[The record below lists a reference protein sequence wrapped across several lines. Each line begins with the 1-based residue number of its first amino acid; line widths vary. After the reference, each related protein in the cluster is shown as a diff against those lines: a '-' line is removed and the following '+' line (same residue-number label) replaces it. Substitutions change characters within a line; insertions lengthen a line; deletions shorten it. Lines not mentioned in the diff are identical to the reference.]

1 MEIVIHFIVSTIAT
15 FAFAKLFNAPTK
27 ELLYCGITGGI
38 GWVIYFI
45 LSNNNL
51 GVVLPMLISSFGLT
65 IFARIIAAV
74 RRVPATVYLVCGIF
88 PLVPGRGVY
97 YTIYYLITRKT
108 GLAGE
113 YGLST
118 LEIAIAITF
127 GIIFGSSI
135 PQKLFNKLNKEYRNK
150 KKMTKKD
157 KVNTDR

>member
-97 YTIYYLITRKT
+97 YTIYYLIQEKPVLQENMDLVHLR
-108 GLAGE
+108 L
-113 YGLST
+113 
-118 LEIAIAITF
+118 
-127 GIIFGSSI
+127 
-135 PQKLFNKLNKEYRNK
+135 P
-150 KKMTKKD
+150 
-157 KVNTDR
+157 

>member
-74 RRVPATVYLVCGIF
+74 RRVLQRFILCAAFSHWFPDEEFIIQFIISLQEKPVLQENMDLVHLRL
-88 PLVPGRGVY
+88 P
-97 YTIYYLITRKT
+97 
-108 GLAGE
+108 
-113 YGLST
+113 
-118 LEIAIAITF
+118 
-127 GIIFGSSI
+127 
-135 PQKLFNKLNKEYRNK
+135 
-150 KKMTKKD
+150 
-157 KVNTDR
+157 

>member
-1 MEIVIHFIVSTIAT
+1 MDIIIHFTVSAVAT
-15 FAFAKLFNAPTK
+15 FAFAKLFNAPVK

-38 GWVIYFI
+38 AWIIFFI

-65 IFARIIAAV
+65 IFARIIAAI
-74 RRVPATVYLVCGIF
+74 RRVPVTVYLVCGIF

-97 YTIYYLITRKT
+97 YTIYYLITRES

-113 YGLST
+113 YGLRT
-118 LEIAIAITF
+118 LEVAIAITF

-135 PQKLFNKLNKEYRNK
+135 PQKFFNRFNKEYRNK
-150 KKMTKKD
+150 KELTK
-157 KVNTDR
+157 

>member
-97 YTIYYLITRKT
+97 YTIYYLRSCLISLIRNT
-108 GLAGE
+108 
-113 YGLST
+113 
-118 LEIAIAITF
+118 EI
-127 GIIFGSSI
+127 
-135 PQKLFNKLNKEYRNK
+135 K
-150 KKMTKKD
+150 KK
-157 KVNTDR
+157 

>member
-15 FAFAKLFNAPTK
+15 FAFAKLFNAPAK

-88 PLVPGRGVY
+88 PLVPGAGIYWTAYYVVTDQLAKASARGF
-97 YTIYYLITRKT
+97 L
-108 GLAGE
+108 
-113 YGLST
+113 T
-118 LEIAIAITF
+118 LKIAVAIVL
-127 GIIFGSSI
+127 GILFVFEF
-135 PQKLFNKLNKEYRNK
+135 PQKWFRRIASHE
-150 KKMTKKD
+150 TI
-157 KVNTDR
+157 